1 LPLTK
6 ADRGKAMSMLKREW
20 LPEEWKCVF
29 IFLSSPSRLRRQRLN
44 ESLHHRREL
53 QYMLRLGR
61 KAEIQAISSSSSTSQ
76 PSPSP
81 SSTASTPSSSRIVE
95 YVKSKIVVALSEKH
109 QEQEGNLDMES

>member
-1 LPLTK
+1 
-6 ADRGKAMSMLKREW
+6 MSMLKREW

-61 KAEIQAISSSSSTSQ
+61 KAEHVLFVVFHLSTL
-76 PSPSP
+76 PVPLVH
-81 SSTASTPSSSRIVE
+81 RLN
-95 YVKSKIVVALSEKH
+95 AL
-109 QEQEGNLDMES
+109 